1 MNSTDFLNIVLPL
14 SMTSEARIIYL
25 FNELEH
31 IRLNN
36 IDGDLVECGV
46 YKGGNILGMM
56 EYCNYFNL
64 NKTIWVYDT
73 FSGMTQPKNIDID
86 IHNNSASNIMDS
98 VKCDESLSNFQKNI
112 SKSKYNYL
120 KIIVGD
126 VCETLCV
133 NDNVPDKIAL
143 LRLDTDW
150 HDSTKCELD
159 ILYPKVVSGGSI
171 IIDDYGHWRGCRKA
185 VDDYFG
191 SFNYT
196 KIDYT
201 GIGFRK

>member
-1 MNSTDFLNIVLPL
+1 MNSLDFLNIVSPL

-64 NKTIWVYDT
+64 NKTIWAYDT
-73 FSGMTQPKNIDID
+73 FSGMTQPKNIDVD
-86 IHNNSASNIMDS
+86 IHNNSASNIIDS
-98 VKCDESLSNFQKNI
+98 AKCDESLSNFQKNI

-133 NDNVPDKIAL
+133 NDNAPDNIAL

-185 VDDYFG
+185 VDNYFG
-191 SFNYT
+191 SFKYT